1 MTENRS
7 GPPSGIGGT
16 ADDRA
21 ETNSSA
27 LLHEKPPR
35 QFTQR
40 LPRSDRHLP
49 GVGDNSLADLAA
61 RIKAQHRGRTLA
73 DVSKELETLQQRIE
87 QDRAAGTLAEPD
99 TKREGAA

>member
-1 MTENRS
+1 MTQNRS

-35 QFTQR
+35 QFPQR
-40 LPRSDRHLP
+40 LPRS
-49 GVGDNSLADLAA
+49 
-61 RIKAQHRGRTLA
+61 
-73 DVSKELETLQQRIE
+73 ETLQQRIE
-87 QDRAAGTLAEPD
+87 QDRAAGTLAEPG
-99 TKREGAA
+99 TKRGGAA